1 MKQKHYRR
9 PPRVGERCLVD
20 GVETYAAFDADL
32 IDFRILARSVDA
44 HYGEVPPEEPA
55 YYYTQM
61 SAKPLET
68 EFYVGGA
75 SDDEAQI
82 NLSRLVEA
90 SKHCV
95 LRKEGSDFEYP
106 AILTGYEMEHTGV
119 EHYLLVTMNF
129 TARLRKPLV
138 DCELTGSGTVYNEG
152 NLASGYR
159 LTVHPHQDMASVTV
173 AGMTLKKP
181 ACGQGLYGGRDRIP
195 GDGGGGQPLCGYGHH
210 GFPPDAAGRKLYR
223 NTGRGQGDD
232 RLLPRLPVRRD
243 EIAEDLRQ
251 GRGAAICPG
260 RGGLLRDP
268 CV

>member
-1 MKQKHYRR
+1 LKQKHYRR

-159 LTVHPHQDMASVTV
+159 LTVHPKQDMESVTV
-173 AGMTLKKP
+173 AGMTLKNLHAGKDFTVDGIEYRVTEEGVNRFADTDITAFPQMLPGENYIEIPDGVKVTIAFYP
-181 ACGQGLYGGRDRIP
+181 AYL
-195 GDGGGGQPLCGYGHH
+195 
-210 GFPPDAAGRKLYR
+210 
-223 NTGRGQGDD
+223 
-232 RLLPRLPVRRD
+232 
-243 EIAEDLRQ
+243 
-251 GRGAAICPG
+251 
-260 RGGLLRDP
+260 
-268 CV
+268 